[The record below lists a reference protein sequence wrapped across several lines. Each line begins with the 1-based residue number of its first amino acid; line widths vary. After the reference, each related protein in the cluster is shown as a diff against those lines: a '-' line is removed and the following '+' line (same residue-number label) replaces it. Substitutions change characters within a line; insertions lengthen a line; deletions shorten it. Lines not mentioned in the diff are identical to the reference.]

1 MTYGEFYKSVCY
13 NCVKM
18 FMTDRLNEVI
28 QKENYNVDIKD
39 LLEYDTIQH
48 VMKKSTEE
56 LMVNNQELLNSLI
69 DSINES
75 LDKTLLEMGDTILNK
90 ECK

>member
-1 MTYGEFYKSVCY
+1 M
-13 NCVKM
+13 
-18 FMTDRLNEVI
+18 VI
-28 QKENYNVDIKD
+28 QKENYNVNIKD

-56 LMVNNQELLNSLI
+56 LMINNQELLNSLI

-75 LDKTLLEMGDTILNK
+75 LDKTLIEMGDTILNK